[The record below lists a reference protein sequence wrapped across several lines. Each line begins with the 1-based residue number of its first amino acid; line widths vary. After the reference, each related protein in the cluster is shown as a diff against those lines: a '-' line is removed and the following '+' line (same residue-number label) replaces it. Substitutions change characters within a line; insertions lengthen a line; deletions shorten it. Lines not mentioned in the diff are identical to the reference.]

1 MQKLSD
7 EAKKNKN
14 DYIRQYNSQN
24 TKTLS
29 ARFKLDEYEYID
41 KKIKES
47 GMNKAEF
54 IRWAVEKLEN
64 K

>member
-41 KKIKES
+41 KKIKEY

-54 IRWAVEKLEN
+54 VRWAVEKLEN
-64 K
+64 E

>member
-29 ARFKLDEYEYID
+29 ARFKLDEYE
-41 KKIKES
+41 
-47 GMNKAEF
+47 
-54 IRWAVEKLEN
+54 
-64 K
+64 